1 MPAAFVASR
10 GAEPMRTA
18 KWTLITLLVLA
29 VAGFLHWS
37 LPGRDVVRILGT
49 EVQRRTEGSGPEGQ
63 VRVTDV
69 RFIKAVSPDGDPRVY
84 RNEDT
89 GWGWPP
95 YFKFN
100 SANLAAVADDAV
112 SSEDDPRWMVVR
124 HYGWRIPM
132 ISAFPNALSIRAAT
146 GPDQLLIPWT
156 AIVVVVL
163 LVGGVGYVWLR
174 VRRWLARRR
183 T

>member
-1 MPAAFVASR
+1 
-10 GAEPMRTA
+10 MRTA
-18 KWTLITLLVLA
+18 KWTLITLVVLA

-49 EVQRRTEGSGPEGQ
+49 EIQRRTESPAAEGQ
-63 VRVTDV
+63 QQVTDV
-69 RFIKAVSPDGDPRVY
+69 RYIQAVTPDGDPRVY

-95 YFKFN
+95 YFKFD
-100 SANLAAVADDAV
+100 SANLTARADNAKSD
-112 SSEDDPRWMVVR
+112 EGEPRWMIVR

-132 ISAFPNALSIRAAT
+132 ISAFPNALSVRPAP
-146 GPDQLLIPWT
+146 GPDPMLIPWT
-156 AIVVVVL
+156 GIVVVVL
-163 LVGGVGYVWLR
+163 LLSGVGFVWLR

-183 T
+183 A

>member
-1 MPAAFVASR
+1 
-10 GAEPMRTA
+10 MRIA
-18 KWTLITLLVLA
+18 KWTLIGLVVLA
-29 VAGFLHWS
+29 VGGFLHWS
-37 LPGRDVVRILGT
+37 LPSRDVVRILGT

-69 RFIKAVSPDGDPRVY
+69 RYIKAVSPDGDPRVY

-95 YFKFN
+95 FFKFD
-100 SANLAAVADDAV
+100 SANLAAEADNAT

-132 ISAFPNALSIRAAT
+132 ISAFPNALSIRPAP
-146 GPDQLLIPWT
+146 GPDPLLVPWT
-156 AIVVVVL
+156 SLVVVVL
-163 LVGGVGYVWLR
+163 LVTGVGFVWLR
-174 VRRWLARRR
+174 VRRWWARRR
-183 T
+183 S

>member
-1 MPAAFVASR
+1 
-10 GAEPMRTA
+10 MRTA
-18 KWTLITLLVLA
+18 KWTLITLVVLA

-100 SANLAAVADDAV
+100 SANLAAVADDAR
-112 SSEDDPRWMVVR
+112 SAEDDPRWMVVR
-124 HYGWRIPM
+124 HYGWRIQM
-132 ISAFPNALSIRAAT
+132 ISAFPNALSIRPAT

-163 LVGGVGYVWLR
+163 LVGGVGYLWLR

-183 T
+183 A